1 MQIKAIVFDASGTLL
16 DDILTVWRANV
27 DAYAALGFDGPAT
40 LEDFKASFRLPV
52 TEFHIANGIP
62 HELLREIDDRFRE
75 CYPRYAPDVEVF
87 PEVEDVLGKLK
98 ESGKTLAVV
107 SNIPSLFLREHLGK
121 LGIDGYFDVIT
132 GQDDCDEQK
141 PSPKPILAT
150 TEKLKVE
157 AREAVYV
164 GDMEEDII
172 AGKRANALTA
182 GIVRD
187 RGYHPRWRLERQ
199 SPDFL
204 ISDLSE
210 LLLTCSG

>member
-16 DDILTVWRANV
+16 DDILTVWRANL
-27 DAYAALGFDGPAT
+27 DAYTALGFNGPGT
-40 LEDFKASFRLPV
+40 LEDFKAAFRLPV
-52 TEFHIANGIP
+52 TEFHMANGIP
-62 HELLREIDDRFRE
+62 LELLREIDDRFRE
-75 CYPRYAPDVEVF
+75 AYPRYAPDVEVF
-87 PEVEDVLGKLK
+87 PGVEDFLDRLK
-98 ESGKTLAVV
+98 AMGKTLAVV

-141 PSPKPILAT
+141 PSPKPILVTA
-150 TEKLKVE
+150 EKLQLE
-157 AREAVYV
+157 AREAIYV

-172 AGKRANALTA
+172 AGKRASALTA
-182 GIVRD
+182 GIVRE

-204 ISDLSE
+204 ISELSE
-210 LLLTCSG
+210 LLPACSG

>member
-16 DDILTVWRANV
+16 DDILTVWRANL
-27 DAYAALGFDGPAT
+27 DAYTALGFDGPKT
-40 LEDFKASFRLPV
+40 LEDFKAAFRLPV
-52 TEFHIANGIP
+52 TEFHMANGVP
-62 HELLREIDDRFRE
+62 PDMLREIDDRFRE

-87 PEVEDVLGKLK
+87 PEVEDVLGRLRGM
-98 ESGKTLAVV
+98 GKTLAVV

-150 TEKLKVE
+150 VEKLKIE
-157 AREAVYV
+157 AREAIYV

-182 GIVRD
+182 GIVRE

-210 LLLTCSG
+210 LLVNCSG